1 MSHLKCSCSG
11 RSGGTSSLPAPDL
24 HLKLLRYLE
33 KAVRMQS
40 YRVLAVTGAIPRL
53 DPISSQAFFF
63 HFLINAAIFANTIHQ
78 RISTFSFSTLT
89 DTAFAMA
96 FTYKGQNSNYVVYDK
111 QPLYCRET
119 GANVLFFCYL
129 IGQLKSHVIKT
140 PQVCHRL
147 PQATVSIKIFKCLGC
162 RKCTVTPEEVELN
175 STFSGTGGALPPG
188 PQTPELNVSIKN

>member
-1 MSHLKCSCSG
+1 MIIQFLVIKKSGISC
-11 RSGGTSSLPAPDL
+11 
-24 HLKLLRYLE
+24 RYYLILE
-33 KAVRMQS
+33 
-40 YRVLAVTGAIPRL
+40 
-53 DPISSQAFFF
+53 ISTRF
-63 HFLINAAIFANTIHQ
+63 IVNATIFANAVHQ
-78 RISTFSFSTLT
+78 TFIRYHWISTLSLSTLT

-96 FTYKGQNSNYVVYDK
+96 FTYKEQNSNYVLYDK

-119 GANVLFFCYL
+119 GTNVLFFCYL

-147 PQATVSIKIFKCLGC
+147 PQAAVSIKIFKCLGC